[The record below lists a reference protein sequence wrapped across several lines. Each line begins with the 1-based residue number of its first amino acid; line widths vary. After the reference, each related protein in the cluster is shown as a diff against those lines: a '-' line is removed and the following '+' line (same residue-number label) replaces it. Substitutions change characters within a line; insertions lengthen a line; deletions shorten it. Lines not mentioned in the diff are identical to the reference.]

1 MKVKN
6 SWKEYEDYKTEYQW
20 NKLQKKIKKEAIGVV
35 LWSNS
40 YCQKSYKYY
49 SPAEVEDMTQAEY
62 IAFTDNIKARAK
74 ERYQEKKEARDNI
87 LKTSWQWLAKRK
99 RYVKDNAEPLPETFC
114 FGGTEKT
121 FYYYRRKDTCRCFDK
136 RYKELKELYIKNY
149 GGWEEIDLK
158 NTDYNGKKWY

>member
-6 SWKEYEDYKTEYQW
+6 SWKEYEDYKTENQW
-20 NKLQKKIKKEAIGVV
+20 NKLKKKIKPNCQGVE
-35 LWSNS
+35 LWTNG
-40 YCQKSYKYY
+40 YCVMTCFYY
-49 SPAEVEDMTQAEY
+49 SPDQVEDMTQAEY

-99 RYVKDNAEPLPETFC
+99 RYVKDNAEPIPETFC

-121 FYYYRRKDTCRCFDK
+121 FYYYRRKDTRRCSDK
-136 RYKELKELYIKNY
+136 KYEKLKKAYIEKY
-149 GGWEEIDLK
+149 GGWEEIDLES
-158 NTDYNGKKWY
+158 TSYNGKKWY